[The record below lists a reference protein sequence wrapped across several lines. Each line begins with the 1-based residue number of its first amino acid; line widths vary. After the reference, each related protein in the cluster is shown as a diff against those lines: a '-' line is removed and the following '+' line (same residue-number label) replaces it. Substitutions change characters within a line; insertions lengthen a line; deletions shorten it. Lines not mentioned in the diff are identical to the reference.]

1 MNTLQF
7 INFVIMRW
15 SRISITVTIVTMEQ
29 RKEEQKECT
38 SLLAKYYI
46 SKLTM

>member
-15 SRISITVTIVTMEQ
+15 CRISITVTIAMMEQ
-29 RKEEQKECT
+29 QKEEQKE
-38 SLLAKYYI
+38 
-46 SKLTM
+46 